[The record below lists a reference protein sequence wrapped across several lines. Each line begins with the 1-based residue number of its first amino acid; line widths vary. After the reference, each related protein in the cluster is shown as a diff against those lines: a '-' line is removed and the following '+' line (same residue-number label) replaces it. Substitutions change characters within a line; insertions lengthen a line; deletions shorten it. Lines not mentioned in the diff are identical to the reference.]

1 MTATAEPQAQPKPS
15 AQPPQDVFAR
25 WSRGVVPMEEQIRFL
40 GDLVLFTARA
50 VRGIPLTMRRYRA
63 EVARQ
68 IGQLTLGTGLF
79 ITFTGTL
86 GVVVAEALFVG
97 IEVGVE
103 GFQSLN
109 IIGIGPLTGF
119 VSAYGNTREIAPIIA
134 AVAVASQVGC
144 KFTSQLGAQRI
155 SEEID
160 ALEVMAIPSIP
171 YMVTTR
177 MVAAFVV
184 IVPLYLVALLGSYLA
199 TQVTV
204 TLFFGQSLGT
214 YLHYF
219 TLFLRPVDVLYSV
232 VKVMVFTVIITI
244 IHTYYGYNASG
255 GPAGVGRATARA
267 IRATTVLIAS
277 SDVLMTMLFWGLHGV
292 RLGGG

>member
-1 MTATAEPQAQPKPS
+1 MSAELADILPRGTRDVLAQLGRRVG
-15 AQPPQDVFAR
+15 AVERQL
-25 WSRGVVPMEEQIRFL
+25 RFL
-40 GDLVLFTARA
+40 GDMVIFTFHA
-50 VRGIPLTMRRYRA
+50 VRAIPLVMRRYRE
-63 EVARQ
+63 EVKRQ
-68 IGQLTLGTGLF
+68 IGQITLGTGLF
-79 ITFTGTL
+79 ITFTGTV
-86 GVVVAEALFVG
+86 GVVVAESLFIG

-109 IIGIGPLTGF
+109 IIGIAPLTGF

-134 AVAVASQVGC
+134 AIAVASQIGC

-171 YMVTTR
+171 YLVTTR
-177 MVAAFVV
+177 IVAAFTT
-184 IVPLYLVALLGSYLA
+184 IIPLYLVGLFGSYIA
-199 TQVTV
+199 TKYTV
-204 TLFFGQSLGT
+204 TIFFGQSAGT
-214 YLHYF
+214 YEHYF
-219 TLFLRPVDVLYSV
+219 NQFLRNIDVFYSV
-232 VKVMVFTVIITI
+232 VKVMVFTVFITI

-267 IRATTVLIAS
+267 IRATTVIIAA

>member
-1 MTATAEPQAQPKPS
+1 VATVADLVPS
-15 AQPPQDVFAR
+15 RAR
-25 WSRGVVPMEEQIRFL
+25 DLLAGIGTRVGALENSIRFL
-40 GDLVLFTARA
+40 GDMVIFTAKAIRA
-50 VRGIPLTMRRYRA
+50 IPMVLRRYRA
-63 EVARQ
+63 EVQRQ
-68 IGQLTLGTGLF
+68 IGELTLGTGLF

-86 GVVVAEALFVG
+86 GVVVAESLFIG

-109 IIGIGPLTGF
+109 IIGIAPLTGF
-119 VSAYGNTREIAPIIA
+119 VSAYGNTREIAPLIA
-134 AVAVASQVGC
+134 AIAVASQIGC

-171 YMVTTR
+171 YLVTTR
-177 MVAAFVV
+177 IIGAFTV
-184 IVPLYLVALLGSYLA
+184 IIPLYLVGLFGSYLA
-199 TQVTV
+199 TQYTV
-204 TLFFGQSLGT
+204 TLFFHQSSGT

-219 TLFLRPVDVLYSV
+219 HLFLRNIDVFYSV
-232 VKVMVFTVIITI
+232 LKVMVFTVFIAI

-267 IRATTVLIAS
+267 IRATTVIIAS
-277 SDVLMTMLFWGLHGV
+277 TDVLMTMLFWGLHGV

>member
-1 MTATAEPQAQPKPS
+1 VATLADVLPS
-15 AQPPQDVFAR
+15 GTRDLL
-25 WSRGVVPMEEQIRFL
+25 SRIGRRVGAVERQLRFL
-40 GDLVLFTARA
+40 GDMVIFTFTAVRSIPLVL
-50 VRGIPLTMRRYRA
+50 RRYRD
-63 EVARQ
+63 EVMRQ
-68 IGQLTLGTGLF
+68 IGQITLGTGLF
-79 ITFTGTL
+79 LTFTGTL
-86 GVVVAEALFVG
+86 GVVVAESLFIGV
-97 IEVGVE
+97 EVGVE

-109 IIGIGPLTGF
+109 IIGIAPLTGF

-134 AVAVASQVGC
+134 AIAVASQIGC

-171 YMVTTR
+171 YLVTTR
-177 MVAAFVV
+177 IVAAFTV
-184 IVPLYLVALLGSYLA
+184 IIPLYLVGLFGSYIA
-199 TQVTV
+199 TKYTV
-204 TLFFGQSLGT
+204 TLFFGQSAGT
-214 YLHYF
+214 YEHYF
-219 TLFLRPVDVLYSV
+219 NQFLRNIDIFYSV
-232 VKVMVFTVIITI
+232 VKVMVFTVFITI

-267 IRATTVLIAS
+267 IRATTVIIAA

>member
-1 MTATAEPQAQPKPS
+1 MATLA
-15 AQPPQDVFAR
+15 DVLPR
-25 WSRGVVPMEEQIRFL
+25 NTRDVLSRIGTRVGAVERLIRFL
-40 GDLVLFTARA
+40 GDMVIFTFRA
-50 VRGIPLTMRRYRA
+50 VRAIPLVLRRYRA
-63 EVARQ
+63 EVGRQ
-68 IGQLTLGTGLF
+68 IGQITLGTGLF

-86 GVVVAEALFVG
+86 GVIVAESLFIG

-103 GFQSLN
+103 GYQSLN
-109 IIGIGPLTGF
+109 IIGIAPLTGF

-134 AVAVASQVGC
+134 AVAIASQVGC

-177 MVAAFVV
+177 IIGAFTVV
-184 IVPLYLVALLGSYLA
+184 VPLYLVGLLGSFVA
-199 TQVTV
+199 TRVTV
-204 TLFFGQSLGT
+204 VLFFGQSAGT
-214 YLHYF
+214 YDHYF
-219 TLFLRPVDVLYSV
+219 NQFLQNSDIFYSV
-232 VKVMVFTVIITI
+232 LKVVVFTVFITI

-255 GPAGVGRATARA
+255 GPAGVGLATARA
-267 IRATTVLIAS
+267 VRATTVTIAA
-277 SDVLMTMLFWGLHGV
+277 SDVLMTMLFWGLNGP

>member
-1 MTATAEPQAQPKPS
+1 MATIA
-15 AQPPQDVFAR
+15 D
-25 WSRGVVPMEEQIRFL
+25 VVPRRARDGLVDAARTLTAQVELLRFL
-40 GDLVLFTARA
+40 GHMVLFTGKAIRA
-50 VRGIPLTMRRYRA
+50 IPMTLRRYRD
-63 EVARQ
+63 EVYRQ
-68 IGQLTLGTGLF
+68 MGQLTLGTGLF

-86 GVVVAEALFVG
+86 GVILAESLFIG

-109 IIGIGPLTGF
+109 IIGIAPLTGF

-134 AVAVASQVGC
+134 AVAVASQIGC

-160 ALEVMAIPSIP
+160 ALEVMAIPSVA
-171 YMVTTR
+171 YLVTTR
-177 MVAAFVV
+177 IIAAFAVV
-184 IVPLYLVALLGSYLA
+184 IPLYLVGLFGSYIA

-204 TLFFGQSLGT
+204 TVFFHQSLGT

-219 TLFLRPVDVLYSV
+219 HLFLRPIDIFYSV
-232 VKVMVFTVIITI
+232 VKVIVFTWIVVV
-244 IHTYYGYNASG
+244 IHTFYGYNAAG

-267 IRATTVLIAS
+267 IRATTVLIAAT
-277 SDVLMTMLFWGLHGV
+277 DVLMTMLFWGLHGV

>member
-1 MTATAEPQAQPKPS
+1 VATLADVLPS
-15 AQPPQDVFAR
+15 GTRDVLAR
-25 WSRGVVPMEEQIRFL
+25 LGARVGAVERQIRFL
-40 GDLVLFTARA
+40 GDMVIFTFTA
-50 VRGIPLTMRRYRA
+50 VRSIPMVLRRYRE
-63 EVARQ
+63 EVKRQ
-68 IGQLTLGTGLF
+68 IGQITLGTGLF

-86 GVVVAEALFVG
+86 GVVVAESLFIG

-109 IIGIGPLTGF
+109 IIGIAPLTGF

-134 AVAVASQVGC
+134 AIAVASQIGC

-171 YMVTTR
+171 YLVTSR
-177 MVAAFVV
+177 IIAAFTV
-184 IVPLYLVALLGSYLA
+184 IIPLYLVGLFGSYIA
-199 TQVTV
+199 TKYTVTV
-204 TLFFGQSLGT
+204 FFGQSTGT
-214 YLHYF
+214 YEHYF
-219 TLFLRPVDVLYSV
+219 NQFLRNIDIFYSV
-232 VKVMVFTVIITI
+232 VKVMVFTAFIAV
-244 IHTYYGYNASG
+244 IHTYYGYNAAG

-267 IRATTVLIAS
+267 IRATTVIIAA

>member
-1 MTATAEPQAQPKPS
+1 VATVADLVPS
-15 AQPPQDVFAR
+15 RAR
-25 WSRGVVPMEEQIRFL
+25 DLLAGIGTRVGALEHSIRFL
-40 GDLVLFTARA
+40 GDMVIFTAKAIRA
-50 VRGIPLTMRRYRA
+50 IPMVLRRYRA
-63 EVARQ
+63 EVQRQ
-68 IGQLTLGTGLF
+68 IGELTLGTGLF

-86 GVVVAEALFVG
+86 GVVVAESLFIG

-109 IIGIGPLTGF
+109 IIGIAPLTGF
-119 VSAYGNTREIAPIIA
+119 VSAYGNTREIAPLIA
-134 AVAVASQVGC
+134 AIAVASQIGC

-171 YMVTTR
+171 YLVTTR
-177 MVAAFVV
+177 IIGAFTV
-184 IVPLYLVALLGSYLA
+184 IIPLYLVGLFGSYLA
-199 TQVTV
+199 TQYTV
-204 TLFFGQSLGT
+204 TLFFHQSSGT

-219 TLFLRPVDVLYSV
+219 HLFLRNIDVFYSV
-232 VKVMVFTVIITI
+232 LKVMVFTAVITI
-244 IHTYYGYNASG
+244 IHTYYGYNAAG

-267 IRATTVLIAS
+267 IRATTVIIAS

>member
-1 MTATAEPQAQPKPS
+1 VASRSATVA
-15 AQPPQDVFAR
+15 DVLPR
-25 WSRGVVPMEEQIRFL
+25 GSRDLLASIGKRVGRIENSIRFL
-40 GDLVLFTARA
+40 GDMVVFTYNA
-50 VRGIPLTMRRYRA
+50 VRAIPLTLKRYRE
-63 EVARQ
+63 EVKRQ
-68 IGQLTLGTGLF
+68 IGQITLGTGLF

-86 GVVVAEALFVG
+86 GVVVAESLFIG

-109 IIGIGPLTGF
+109 IIGIAPLTGF

-134 AVAVASQVGC
+134 AIAVASQIGC

-171 YMVTTR
+171 YLVTTR
-177 MVAAFVV
+177 IIAAFTT
-184 IVPLYLVALLGSYLA
+184 IIPLYLVGLLGSYIA
-199 TQVTV
+199 TRYTV
-204 TLFFGQSLGT
+204 TIFFGQSAGT
-214 YLHYF
+214 YDHYF
-219 TLFLRPVDVLYSV
+219 NQFLRNIDIFYSV
-232 VKVMVFTVIITI
+232 LKVMVFTVFIAI

-255 GPAGVGRATARA
+255 GPAGVGKATARA
-267 IRATTVLIAS
+267 IRATTVIIAA

>member
-1 MTATAEPQAQPKPS
+1 VATVADLVPS
-15 AQPPQDVFAR
+15 RAR
-25 WSRGVVPMEEQIRFL
+25 DLLAGIGTRVGALENSIRFL
-40 GDLVLFTARA
+40 GDMVIFTAKAIRA
-50 VRGIPLTMRRYRA
+50 IPMVLRRYRA
-63 EVARQ
+63 EVQRQ
-68 IGQLTLGTGLF
+68 IGELTLGTGLF

-86 GVVVAEALFVG
+86 GVVVAESLFIG

-109 IIGIGPLTGF
+109 IIGIAPLTGF
-119 VSAYGNTREIAPIIA
+119 VSAYGNTREIAPLIA
-134 AVAVASQVGC
+134 AIAVASQIGC

-171 YMVTTR
+171 YLVTTR
-177 MVAAFVV
+177 IIGAFTV
-184 IVPLYLVALLGSYLA
+184 IIPLYLVGLFGSYLA
-199 TQVTV
+199 TQYTV
-204 TLFFGQSLGT
+204 TLFFHQSSGT

-219 TLFLRPVDVLYSV
+219 HLFLRNIDVFYSV
-232 VKVMVFTVIITI
+232 LKVMVFTVFITI

-267 IRATTVLIAS
+267 IRATTVIIAS
-277 SDVLMTMLFWGLHGV
+277 TDVLMTMLFWGLHGV

>member
-1 MTATAEPQAQPKPS
+1 MASRSATVADLLPS
-15 AQPPQDVFAR
+15 GTRDLLAGIGRRVGAVERQL
-25 WSRGVVPMEEQIRFL
+25 RFL
-40 GDLVLFTARA
+40 GDMVLFTFHA
-50 VRGIPLTMRRYRA
+50 VRAIPLVLRRYRE
-63 EVARQ
+63 EVKRQ
-68 IGQLTLGTGLF
+68 IGQITLGTGLF
-79 ITFTGTL
+79 ITFTGTV
-86 GVVVAEALFVG
+86 GVVVAESLFIG

-109 IIGIGPLTGF
+109 IIGIAPLTGF

-134 AVAVASQVGC
+134 AIAVASQIGC

-171 YMVTTR
+171 YLVTTR
-177 MVAAFVV
+177 IVAAFTT
-184 IVPLYLVALLGSYLA
+184 IVPLYLVGLFGSYIA
-199 TQVTV
+199 TKYTV
-204 TLFFGQSLGT
+204 TIFFGQSAGT
-214 YLHYF
+214 YEHYF
-219 TLFLRPVDVLYSV
+219 NQFLRNIDVFYSV
-232 VKVMVFTVIITI
+232 LKVVVFTVFISI

-267 IRATTVLIAS
+267 IRATTVIIAA

>member
-1 MTATAEPQAQPKPS
+1 MVSIA
-15 AQPPQDVFAR
+15 
-25 WSRGVVPMEEQIRFL
+25 GVVPRRARDGLVDAARALTSQVELLRFL
-40 GDLVLFTARA
+40 GHMVIFTGRA
-50 VRGIPLTMRRYRA
+50 MKAIPSTLRRYRA
-63 EVARQ
+63 EIYRQ
-68 IGQLTLGTGLF
+68 MGQLTLGTSVA

-86 GVVVAEALFVG
+86 LVILAESLFIG

-109 IIGIGPLTGF
+109 VIGIAPLTGF
-119 VSAYGNTREIAPIIA
+119 VSAYGNTREIAPLIA
-134 AVAVASQVGC
+134 AVAVASQIGC

-160 ALEVMAIPSIP
+160 ALEVMAIPSIA
-171 YMVTTR
+171 YLVTTR
-177 MVAAFVV
+177 IIAAITVV
-184 IVPLYLVALLGSYLA
+184 IPLYLVGLFGSYIA

-204 TLFFGQSLGT
+204 TVFFHQSLGT

-219 TLFLRPVDVLYSV
+219 HLYLRPVDIFYSV
-232 VKVMVFTVIITI
+232 VKVIVFTWLVVV
-244 IHTYYGYNASG
+244 IHTFYGYNAAG

-267 IRATTVLIAS
+267 IRATTVLIAAT
-277 SDVLMTMLFWGLHGV
+277 DVLMTLLFWGLHGV

>member
-1 MTATAEPQAQPKPS
+1 MTAVLSPRTRDVAARVTKSVGAAENQ
-15 AQPPQDVFAR
+15 V
-25 WSRGVVPMEEQIRFL
+25 RFL
-40 GDLVLFTARA
+40 GDMMIFTGRA
-50 VRGIPLTMRRYRA
+50 LRGIPLTMRRYRQ
-63 EVARQ
+63 EVMRQ

-97 IEVGVE
+97 IELGVE

-109 IIGIGPLTGF
+109 IIGIAPLTGF
-119 VSAYGNTREIAPIIA
+119 VSAYANTREIAPLIA
-134 AVAVASQVGC
+134 AVAVASQIGC

-171 YMVTTR
+171 YMVTAR
-177 MVAAFVV
+177 IIAAFTV
-184 IVPLYLVALLGSYLA
+184 IIPLYLVALFGSYLA
-199 TQVTV
+199 TEYTV
-204 TLFFGQSLGT
+204 TIFFGQSMGT

-219 TLFLRPVDVLYSV
+219 TLFLRPMDVVYSV
-232 VKVMVFTVIITI
+232 IKVIIFTIIITI
-244 IHTYYGYNASG
+244 VHTYYGYNASG

-267 IRATTVLIAS
+267 IRASTVMIAVT
-277 SDVLMTMLFWGLHGV
+277 DVLMTMLFWGLHGV

>member
-1 MTATAEPQAQPKPS
+1 MTTIADVLPS
-15 AQPPQDVFAR
+15 GTRDLLAR
-25 WSRGVVPMEEQIRFL
+25 VGKRVGAVERQIRFL
-40 GDLVLFTARA
+40 GDMVIFTVHAVRAIPLVL
-50 VRGIPLTMRRYRA
+50 RRYRE
-63 EVARQ
+63 EVKRQ
-68 IGQLTLGTGLF
+68 IGQITLGTGLF

-86 GVVVAEALFVG
+86 GVVIAESLFIG

-109 IIGIGPLTGF
+109 IIGIAPLTGF

-134 AVAVASQVGC
+134 AIAVASQIGC

-171 YMVTTR
+171 YLVSTR
-177 MVAAFVV
+177 IVAAFTT
-184 IVPLYLVALLGSYLA
+184 IIPLYLVGLFGSYIA
-199 TQVTV
+199 TKYTV
-204 TLFFGQSLGT
+204 TLFFHQSSGT
-214 YLHYF
+214 YEHYF
-219 TLFLRPVDVLYSV
+219 NQFLRNIDIFYSV
-232 VKVMVFTVIITI
+232 VKVMVFTVFITI
-244 IHTYYGYNASG
+244 IHTYYGYHAAG

-267 IRATTVLIAS
+267 IRATTVIIAA

>member
-1 MTATAEPQAQPKPS
+1 MVAIADVLPRRARDSVLDSLRGIAAQ
-15 AQPPQDVFAR
+15 V
-25 WSRGVVPMEEQIRFL
+25 ELLRFL
-40 GDLVLFTARA
+40 GHMVIFTFRA
-50 VRGIPLTMRRYRA
+50 MKAVPSTLRHYRT
-63 EVARQ
+63 EIYRQ
-68 IGQLTLGTGLF
+68 MGQLTLGTGLF

-86 GVVVAEALFVG
+86 GVILAESLFIG

-109 IIGIGPLTGF
+109 IIGISPLTGF
-119 VSAYGNTREIAPIIA
+119 ISAYGNTREIAPIIA
-134 AVAVASQVGC
+134 AVAVASQIGC

-155 SEEID
+155 SEEI
-160 ALEVMAIPSIP
+160 PSVS
-171 YMVTTR
+171 YLVTTR
-177 MVAAFVV
+177 IIAAFAVV
-184 IVPLYLVALLGSYLA
+184 VPLYLVGLFGSYIA

-204 TLFFGQSLGT
+204 TVFFHQALGT

-219 TLFLRPVDVLYSV
+219 HLFLRPIDIFYSV
-232 VKVMVFTVIITI
+232 VKVIVFTWIVTI
-244 IHTYYGYNASG
+244 VHTFYGYNAAG

-277 SDVLMTMLFWGLHGV
+277 TDVLMTMLFWGLHGV

>member
-1 MTATAEPQAQPKPS
+1 VATLADVLPS
-15 AQPPQDVFAR
+15 GTRDVLAR
-25 WSRGVVPMEEQIRFL
+25 LGARVGAVERQIRFL
-40 GDLVLFTARA
+40 GDMVIFTFTA
-50 VRGIPLTMRRYRA
+50 VRSIPMVLRRYRE
-63 EVARQ
+63 EVKRQ
-68 IGQLTLGTGLF
+68 IGQITLGTGLF

-86 GVVVAEALFVG
+86 GVVVAESLFIG

-109 IIGIGPLTGF
+109 IIGIAPLTGF

-134 AVAVASQVGC
+134 AIAVASQIGC

-171 YMVTTR
+171 YLVTTR
-177 MVAAFVV
+177 LIAAFTV
-184 IVPLYLVALLGSYLA
+184 IIPLYLVGLFGSYIA
-199 TQVTV
+199 TKYTVTV
-204 TLFFGQSLGT
+204 FFGQSTGT
-214 YLHYF
+214 YEHYF
-219 TLFLRPVDVLYSV
+219 NQFLRNIDIFYSV
-232 VKVMVFTVIITI
+232 VKVMVFTAFIAV
-244 IHTYYGYNASG
+244 IHTYYGYNAAG

-267 IRATTVLIAS
+267 IRATTVIIAA

>member
-1 MTATAEPQAQPKPS
+1 MVAIE
-15 AQPPQDVFAR
+15 
-25 WSRGVVPMEEQIRFL
+25 GVVPRRARDSVVDSLRRVVAQVELLRFL
-40 GDLVLFTARA
+40 GHMVIFTYRA
-50 VRGIPLTMRRYRA
+50 MRAIPQTLRRYRA
-63 EVARQ
+63 EVYRQ
-68 IGQLTLGTGLF
+68 MGQLTLGTGLF

-86 GVVVAEALFVG
+86 GVILAESLFIG

-109 IIGIGPLTGF
+109 IIGISPLTGF
-119 VSAYGNTREIAPIIA
+119 ISAYGNTREIAPIIA
-134 AVAVASQVGC
+134 AVAVASQIGC

-160 ALEVMAIPSIP
+160 ALEVMAIPSIA
-171 YMVTTR
+171 YLVTTR
-177 MVAAFVV
+177 IIAAFAVV
-184 IVPLYLVALLGSYLA
+184 IPLYLVGLFGSYIA

-204 TLFFGQSLGT
+204 TVFFHQALGT

-219 TLFLRPVDVLYSV
+219 HLFLRPMDIFYSV
-232 VKVMVFTVIITI
+232 VKVVVFTWIVTVV
-244 IHTYYGYNASG
+244 HTFYGYNAAG

-267 IRATTVLIAS
+267 IRATTVMIAAT
-277 SDVLMTMLFWGLHGV
+277 DVLMTMLFWGLHGV